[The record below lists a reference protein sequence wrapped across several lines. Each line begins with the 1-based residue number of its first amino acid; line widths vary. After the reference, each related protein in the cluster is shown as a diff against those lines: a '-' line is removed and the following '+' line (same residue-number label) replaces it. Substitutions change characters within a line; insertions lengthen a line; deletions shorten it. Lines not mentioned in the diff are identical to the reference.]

1 MKDYFIEVA
10 KTFTSQL
17 NQIKGFITHPGTKG
31 LWAERLLSNF
41 LRDYVHERF
50 HGRFT
55 VSTGFICV
63 DKDTVSPQI
72 DILIHEA
79 SRYDPLLQLD
89 DIVVVR
95 PESAV
100 SAIEVKTKLDKKQFF
115 STLDSMKT
123 IKEMVGNTSSSPP
136 ANLCKCDLFCFGSV
150 LEKTVKKYIRQCPP
164 EKKGYALDGIHCI
177 GNKQFS
183 IIWGIESGS
192 SSRLLRKS
200 PELIYYS
207 LKKADY
213 DIAFLVFYVTLIDYL
228 EIILGHSD
236 QSFKDR
242 LRPEGKRGKLV
253 EYLRSL
259 AIEIDYSDSII
270 MGEEK

>member
-1 MKDYFIEVA
+1 MKDYFAEVD
-10 KTFTSQL
+10 KSFNSQL
-17 NQIKGFITHPGTKG
+17 NQIKSFITHPGTKG

-41 LRDYVHERF
+41 LRDYVPTHF
-50 HGRFT
+50 A
-55 VSTGFICV
+55 VSSGFVYV
-63 DKDTVSPQI
+63 DKNTVSPQI

-79 SRYDPLLQLD
+79 SRYAPLFQFG

-95 PESAV
+95 PESAIY
-100 SAIEVKTKLDKKQFF
+100 AIEVKTKLNKKEFF

-150 LEKTVKKYIRQCPP
+150 LEKTVQKYIRQCPP
-164 EKKGYALDGIHCI
+164 EKNGYALDGIHCI

-183 IIWGIESGS
+183 IIFGIESGS

-200 PELIYYS
+200 PEHIYYS
-207 LKKADY
+207 LKKADRSQY
-213 DIAFLVFYVTLIDYL
+213 DIAFLVFYATLIDYL

-242 LRPEGKRGKLV
+242 LRSEGKRGMLI

-259 AIEIDYSDSII
+259 AIEIDYSNPII
-270 MGEEK
+270 LGVEK